1 MAMVTASETEAAAE
15 REAPRMTFHVLP
27 PPPPR
32 PRTWTRE
39 LFISLGLGL
48 LLNLLMLLPLL
59 FAGPKQTA
67 PAEEPSMI
75 EVEIVQEPQ
84 AEPQPEPEP
93 EQPLQQQQQQQEV
106 RSPFNFGSDDAP
118 EEPGDTDRVEREAPR
133 PLEETPERAAP
144 REPALSEPLPE
155 WAQTIEP
162 SFSSTVRESGRVEGR
177 GDAYGRMLRQ
187 RLNANLV
194 LPPDLDIARIVPPYA
209 NVSFDR
215 SGRLVNL
222 VLVRS
227 SGSPALDRAMLD
239 AIRRSFPV
247 PPIPAHIPDN
257 IVTLP
262 LTLDFR

>member
-1 MAMVTASETEAAAE
+1 MVFVTASETEVAAAP
-15 REAPRMTFHVLP
+15 EAPSATFHVLP
-27 PPPPR
+27 PPPPK

-39 LFISLGLGL
+39 LGISFGLGV
-48 LLNLLMLLPLL
+48 LLNLLVLLPLL
-59 FAGPKQTA
+59 FGGPRQSSSGEG
-67 PAEEPSMI
+67 PAAI
-75 EVEIVQEPQ
+75 EVEIVQE
-84 AEPQPEPEP
+84 AQPEPEP
-93 EQPLQQQQQQQEV
+93 EPKQQQQEI

-118 EEPGDTDRVEREAPR
+118 EEPGDTERAEREVPR
-133 PLEETPERAAP
+133 PLEEAPERTAP
-144 REPALSEPLPE
+144 RESAATEPLPE
-155 WAQTIEP
+155 WAQTIER
-162 SFSSTVRESGRVEGR
+162 SFSASAPDSGRLVGR

-194 LPPDLDIARIVPPYA
+194 LPSNLDIARIVAPHA

-227 SGSPALDRAMLD
+227 SGSPELDRAMLD

-247 PPIPAHIPDN
+247 PPIPAHIADN

-262 LTLDFR
+262 LTLDFQ

>member
-1 MAMVTASETEAAAE
+1 MALVTASEMGDAAGQE
-15 REAPRMTFHVLP
+15 TPRMTFHVSP

-39 LFISLGLGL
+39 LAISLSLGL
-48 LLNLLMLLPLL
+48 LLNLLVLLPFL
-59 FAGPKQTA
+59 FVGPRQM
-67 PAEEPSMI
+67 PPSEEPHAI

-84 AEPQPEPEP
+84 PEPQPEPEP
-93 EQPLQQQQQQQEV
+93 EQPQQPQQKEI

-118 EEPGDTDRVEREAPR
+118 EEPGDTERLAREVPR
-133 PLEETPERAAP
+133 PLEEAPERAAP
-144 REPALSEPLPE
+144 REAAPSEPLPE
-155 WAQTIEP
+155 WAQTIER
-162 SFSSTVRESGRVEGR
+162 SFSAAPVDSGRVVGR

-194 LPPDLDIARIVPPYA
+194 LPPDLDVARIVPPHA

-247 PPIPAHIPDN
+247 PPIPAHITEN
-257 IVTLP
+257 VVTLP
-262 LTLDFR
+262 LTLDFQ